1 MGTVINVRQLS
12 FAIGRTEILHSCS
25 LEVCKGEIMCI
36 MGPNGCGKTTLLNCI
51 LGFNDLP
58 KGAVFINGTDIRT
71 MRRNIIAR
79 SVSYVQQAADNESS
93 LKVFDYLLIGRI
105 AHKRLYENPD
115 DTDCKIVNESL
126 EKLNIGHMQNKCMT
140 DLSGGEKQ
148 LVMIAKAL
156 VQDTDII
163 IMDEPASALD
173 FGNQAKLL
181 NLLRRLNEAGK
192 TIIFTTHNPNHALA
206 LDSKVCIMKA
216 GCVNTVGTAAEC
228 ITPEKMRGIYGEGL
242 EFINSETGVSCTFV
256 IKQERSVN

>member
-1 MGTVINVRQLS
+1 
-12 FAIGRTEILHSCS
+12 
-25 LEVCKGEIMCI
+25 
-36 MGPNGCGKTTLLNCI
+36 
-51 LGFNDLP
+51 
-58 KGAVFINGTDIRT
+58 

-163 IMDEPASALD
+163 IMEEPASALD

-206 LDSKVCIMKA
+206 LDSKVCI
-216 GCVNTVGTAAEC
+216 
-228 ITPEKMRGIYGEGL
+228 L
-242 EFINSETGVSCTFV
+242 
-256 IKQERSVN
+256 